1 MGFFKN
7 IGKSIKKN
15 VSLKNV
21 LKVAT
26 PLMGAIP
33 FVGGYVQ
40 STVQGLQDAH
50 AAKKSEK
57 EAQNEY
63 ERQLAQQ
70 QQQMAK
76 NQVNQNLSQ
85 MAYIAS
91 ASTGKVFGDAVMQ
104 GVNDGLSS
112 GFVSGSGEVGA
123 TVVTSTL
130 KVWFQRNWKIVAG
143 SVAGLIALIWFIRR
157 DSGNSTRVPKRR

>member
-7 IGKSIKKN
+7 IGKAIKKN
-15 VSLKNV
+15 VNLKNV
-21 LKVAT
+21 LKIAT

-33 FVGGYVQ
+33 FVGGFVQ
-40 STVQGLQDAH
+40 TTAQGLQDAH
-50 AAKKSEK
+50 AAKKAEK
-57 EAQNEY
+57 DAQNEY
-63 ERQLAQQ
+63 DRQVAQQ
-70 QQQMAK
+70 QQQMAQ
-76 NQVNQNLSQ
+76 NQVNENLNQ
-85 MAYIAS
+85 MAYVAS
-91 ASTGKVFGDAVMQ
+91 ASTGKVVGDALMK

-112 GFVSGSGEVGA
+112 GFVSGSGQVGA

-157 DSGNSTRVPKRR
+157 DSGNSRRVPKRR

>member
-7 IGKSIKKN
+7 IGKAIKKN
-15 VSLKNV
+15 VNLKGV
-21 LKVAT
+21 LKIAT
-26 PLMGAIP
+26 PIAGMIP
-33 FVGGYVQ
+33 YVGGMAQNLLQGVQ
-40 STVQGLQDAH
+40 DKA
-50 AAKKSEK
+50 AAKKAEK

-63 ERQLAQQ
+63 DRQVAQQ
-70 QQQMAK
+70 QQQMAQ
-76 NQVNQNLSQ
+76 NQVNQNLGQ

-91 ASTGKVFGDAVMQ
+91 SSTMDVLGNAIVKGA
-104 GVNDGLSS
+104 NDGLSN
-112 GFVSGSGEVGA
+112 GFTKGSGEIGA

-157 DSGNSTRVPKRR
+157 DSGNSIRATKRR